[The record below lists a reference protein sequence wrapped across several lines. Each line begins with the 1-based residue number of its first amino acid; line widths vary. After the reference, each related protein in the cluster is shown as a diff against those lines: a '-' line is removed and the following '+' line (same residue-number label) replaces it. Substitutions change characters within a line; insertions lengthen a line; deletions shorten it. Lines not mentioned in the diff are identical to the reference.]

1 MRVRLSASA
10 MLVTVLSASGAHAQS
25 RVSVEVGGMVSAYS
39 FDNNGN
45 TAVARSA
52 LSSRAIN
59 STSSSMSMSTSPGAG
74 IAAAEVRPSVLMDNG
89 FLFAVGFRAGKA
101 GFGNVSTALVGGDV
115 SIGYQHQFGRFI
127 PFIKGMVGMNSY
139 DDFQDTI
146 IHHTDLRADAVIG
159 SRLYLTQ
166 RLFVSASAFAGWG
179 DRYGATFGIGGDVV
193 QFYRRGVMP

>member
-1 MRVRLSASA
+1 MRVSLLASA

-25 RVSVEVGGMVSAYS
+25 RVSVEIGGMVSAYS

-45 TAVARSA
+45 TSVARSA
-52 LSSRAIN
+52 LSSRAID
-59 STSSSMSMSTSPGAG
+59 STSSAMSSGPGSG
-74 IAAAEVRPSVLMDNG
+74 IAAAEVRPSVLMDGG

-101 GFGNVSTALVGGDV
+101 GFGNGSTALVGGDV
-115 SIGYQHQFGRFI
+115 SIGYQHRFGRFI

-139 DDFQDTI
+139 DDFQDSI

-166 RLFVSASAFAGWG
+166 RMFVSASAFAGWG
-179 DRYGATFGIGGDVV
+179 DRYGATFGVGGDVV